1 MKYISG
7 ENFKELSVITA
18 KNTRRLTREMVLFN
32 LLLVISYFFQT
43 DQFHASTTLC
53 LISNQIINCSILAC
67 EKHLED
73 KFFYI

>member
-1 MKYISG
+1 
-7 ENFKELSVITA
+7 
-18 KNTRRLTREMVLFN
+18 MVLFN

-73 KFFYI
+73 KIFYI